1 MVLETV
7 MQADI
12 SLFYLINS
20 GFNSNFFNDFMVFIS
35 ETTYLVVFLTIGALF
50 LKNRELFYKA
60 VISIFLL
67 SLIVYALKYGINEPR
82 PYYILNNITVLVPM
96 ENEPSFP
103 SGHTSLAFGL
113 WTILNMSFK
122 KVNIEKKYQYM
133 ISIIFLLWAFTV
145 AFSRIYVGAHY
156 PHDVLGGIFTGV
168 FFGIVFYK
176 IADRIYD
183 RSVNSRARK

>member
-1 MVLETV
+1 

-35 ETTYLVVFLTIGALF
+35 ETTYLVVFLTIMALF
-50 LKNRELFYKA
+50 LKNREIFYKA

-67 SLIVYALKYGINEPR
+67 YLTVYALKYGINEPR
-82 PYYILNNITVLVPM
+82 SYYVLNNLTVLVPM

-103 SGHTSLAFGL
+103 SGHTSIAFGL
-113 WTILNMSFK
+113 WAILNMGFK
-122 KVNIEKKYQYM
+122 KVNIEKKYQSM

-156 PHDVLGGIFTGV
+156 PHDVLGGTFTGV
-168 FFGIVFYK
+168 FFGILFYK
-176 IADRIYD
+176 IADRIYR

>member
-1 MVLETV
+1 
-7 MQADI
+7 
-12 SLFYLINS
+12 
-20 GFNSNFFNDFMVFIS
+20 
-35 ETTYLVVFLTIGALF
+35 
-50 LKNRELFYKA
+50 
-60 VISIFLL
+60 
-67 SLIVYALKYGINEPR
+67 
-82 PYYILNNITVLVPM
+82 
-96 ENEPSFP
+96 
-103 SGHTSLAFGL
+103 
-113 WTILNMSFK
+113 MSFK